1 MAEKKYIGK
10 PGKQDDPCWKGYEMV
25 GMKKKGGRKVP
36 NCVPEATD
44 IIAKAKT
51 RLAEKR
57 GSDYTLYHKSYTDA
71 INHALSH
78 HQKSGLHVSDDDRF
92 QHVGVGSKKPSEGNT
107 TSVSMPAT
115 HTSGKKHMV
124 HVQVFNK
131 GGTHPYELNTYSS
144 GMGRH
149 VKEAA
154 DNYPREGF
162 PKEGDYGYHP
172 NPGLKPQ
179 ESDKDEDMDVAYK
192 KATEKEGRKPLNAKV
207 LEIDEALTR
216 VTSGN
221 KGYGY
226 HGNVEA
232 RDDAEK
238 DKRYSAMHRY
248 AKKLVGDAGH
258 LQDAKKPNVMVK
270 HFLDSAHGRHIAD
283 NPTDKNIT
291 SRFAHFKKSYD
302 SAMHEEVEAIDE
314 LSKDAMLNYLHAN
327 KHKNTKGGNP
337 RRDLVKSMRGTDLA
351 VRKYT
356 AKPGSKY
363 VRVPATEEVEL
374 DEAYGMWKVD
384 FPKQHAGKPVA
395 AGSVHVKAQN
405 TAHAHKVAAK
415 RVGVD
420 HTVFKSKV
428 TKSSVLPEEVEL
440 DESVD
445 KNHPIVKEYT
455 ALKKHDIKTLRGMIA
470 KSGGVVDTSGFKS
483 KDHAASHLIRSK
495 HGNKKVDAAFGF
507 KEDVDSYADAL
518 IKRNKGNLNKG
529 HVVNAARIAGMDDK
543 KLMSAVNK
551 KVGHIKEELG
561 KSNEWGRPE
570 LRKKY
575 AAMTPGQESMT
586 ADKIPTFDPRYDDV
600 TTQYCGGI
608 KEGYLAEISA
618 RGAEARAKF
627 QAKVRQT
634 LADPKNIARA
644 KKTLAKKK
652 ETEKAKE
659 PPHLVMQLR
668 KAVSIGSK
676 VHFQDGSH
684 HTIAPN
690 HADVFMS
697 KYNSA
702 KSSIEKEALQK
713 RAHKSHSEFMKTIA
727 EGVHEN
733 CGTPDCCQM
742 CDTAEMG
749 THHVDSYEAHKGSGD
764 QISPVISH
772 DDEDIRFQDFDEAAF
787 EKELEADVLALSWDD
802 LVDLYDEDEI
812 EYDESP
818 EMEEEGEGLEEG
830 ITPAGRLKKK
840 FNAMRTKSR
849 RNMARNIAIKRVSTP
864 EKLKS
869 RSVRAAR
876 RMVYKRLLRNRD
888 ISTVSSAEKTRLEAQ
903 IKRMAPMVA
912 RLSVRVMPAVRKLEQ
927 SRIKNS
933 RTRKKK

>member
-25 GMKKKGGRKVP
+25 GMKKKGGRQVP

-44 IIAKAKT
+44 IIAKAKAAVAKKAGAKLKLDPDT
-51 RLAEKR
+51 GTPDHFTAAQRRKKGLDE
-57 GSDYTLYHKSYTDA
+57 SD
-71 INHALSH
+71 
-78 HQKSGLHVSDDDRF
+78 
-92 QHVGVGSKKPSEGNT
+92 SKE
-107 TSVSMPAT
+107 
-115 HTSGKKHMV
+115 
-124 HVQVFNK
+124 
-131 GGTHPYELNTYSS
+131 
-144 GMGRH
+144 
-149 VKEAA
+149 
-154 DNYPREGF
+154 YPRKGF
-162 PKEGDYGYHP
+162 PEEGDYGYHP
-172 NPGLKPQ
+172 NAGLKPQ

-207 LEIDEALTR
+207 LEFKEALTR

-226 HGNVEA
+226 HGTVEA

-270 HFLDSAHGRHIAD
+270 HFLDSPHGRHIAD

-291 SRFAHFKKSYD
+291 SRFSEFKKKYD
-302 SAMHEEVEAIDE
+302 PAMHEEVELEEKRGLWDNI
-314 LSKDAMLNYLHAN
+314 HA
-327 KHKNTKGGNP
+327 KRKRIKAGSGE
-337 RRDLVKSMRGTDLA
+337 RMR
-351 VRKYT
+351 
-356 AKPGSKY
+356 KPGSEGAPSAADLK
-363 VRVPATEEVEL
+363 ASQTEE
-374 DEAYGMWKVD
+374 AHGMWKVD
-384 FPKQHAGKPVA
+384 FPKQHAGKAVA

-420 HTVFKSKV
+420 HKMFKSKV
-428 TKSSVLPEEVEL
+428 TKSSILP
-440 DESVD
+440 
-445 KNHPIVKEYT
+445 
-455 ALKKHDIKTLRGMIA
+455 
-470 KSGGVVDTSGFKS
+470 
-483 KDHAASHLIRSK
+483 
-495 HGNKKVDAAFGF
+495 
-507 KEDVDSYADAL
+507 
-518 IKRNKGNLNKG
+518 
-529 HVVNAARIAGMDDK
+529 
-543 KLMSAVNK
+543 
-551 KVGHIKEELG
+551 EELG

-575 AAMTPGQESMT
+575 AAMTPGQESMA
-586 ADKIPTFDPRYDDV
+586 ADKIPSFDPRYDDV

-618 RGAEARAKF
+618 KGSMARDDFKKKLQRAL
-627 QAKVRQT
+627 V
-634 LADPKNIARA
+634 DPKNIARA
-644 KKTLAKKK
+644 KKVLAKRK
-652 ETEKAKE
+652 EAEKAKE
-659 PPHLVMQLR
+659 APHLVMQLR
-668 KAVSIGSK
+668 KVVSIGSK
-676 VHFQDGSH
+676 VHFQDGQH

-690 HADVFMS
+690 HADIFMS

-713 RAHKSHSEFMKTIA
+713 RAHKSHAEFMKTIA
-727 EGVHEN
+727 EDHS
-733 CGTPDCCQM
+733 PDCEPM
-742 CDTAEMG
+742 DNMG

-772 DDEDIRFQDFDEAAF
+772 DDEDIRFQDFDETAF

-818 EMEEEGEGLEEG
+818 EEEGEDLEEG

-840 FNAMRTKSR
+840 FNAMRSKSR
-849 RNMARNIAIKRVSTP
+849 RMMARNIAIKRVSSP

-869 RSVRAAR
+869 RSIRAAR

-888 ISTVSSAEKTRLEAQ
+888 ISTVSSSEKTRLEAQ